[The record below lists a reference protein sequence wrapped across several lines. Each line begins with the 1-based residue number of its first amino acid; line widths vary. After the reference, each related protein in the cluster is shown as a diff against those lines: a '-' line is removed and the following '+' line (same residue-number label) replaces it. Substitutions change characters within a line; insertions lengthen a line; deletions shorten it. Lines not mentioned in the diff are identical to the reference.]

1 MTNRQQMTGCQVQ
14 TTVFLLIICAIMVY
28 VAYNI
33 GHARTDSRCTVTGTT
48 TSSDSWSSRGEVLVN
63 IHLGNDEV
71 IESVYK
77 KTFSNYDD
85 ARAFTDQYLQGDVYP
100 CGYNSWFPERVSFE
114 SGTVPTRH
122 YFWFIISLTFVLGGF
137 TLANMLNIIGSK
149 KTPPGQHQPIRLRV
163 DGGDPGAWLWF
174 LVVVIAAFA
183 GAIIAAFIVL
193 RLRWQFWGETFWA
206 SAFLLVLCVVGCVLS
221 IYWLFRQFYLLR
233 TGADTFVEISEQP
246 VSPGKT
252 AEIFVSHTPGKLTV
266 QQLKIKLICEKTTR
280 ERTRTRDGTT
290 SYKYDSHNIYDATI
304 YEEPDFQAL
313 GFKTWEKSL
322 ELPIP
327 SNARPSTDGMNT
339 YPQIRWWI
347 AVKLTVPN
355 MPDFTFE
362 YVIEVG

>member
-1 MTNRQQMTGCQVQ
+1 MGNRQKMTGCQVQ
-14 TTVFLLIICAIMVY
+14 TTVFLFIVCAIMVF
-28 VAYNI
+28 VAYSI
-33 GHARTDSRCTVTGTT
+33 GYARTEGKCTVTGTGS
-48 TSSDSWSSRGEVLVN
+48 SSDSWSSRGEVFVE
-63 IHLGNDEV
+63 IYPGNDQI

-77 KTFSNYDD
+77 QAFYYYDD
-85 ARAFTDQYLQGDVYP
+85 ARAFTDQYLQGDEIT

-114 SGTVPTRH
+114 PEIVPTRH
-122 YFWFIISLTFVLGGF
+122 YFWFIIALTLVLGGF

-174 LVVVIAAFA
+174 LVVVIAAFV
-183 GAIIAAFIVL
+183 GAIIATFIVL
-193 RLRWQFWGETFWA
+193 RLRWLFWGEIFWA
-206 SAFLLVLCVVGCVLS
+206 SVFVLVLCVAGCVLS
-221 IYWLFRQFYLLR
+221 VYWLFRQFYLLR
-233 TGADTFVEISEQP
+233 TGTDTFVEISEQP

-252 AEIFVSHTPGKLTV
+252 AEIFVSHTPGKLAV
-266 QQLKIKLICEKTTR
+266 QQIEISLTCEETTR
-280 ERTRTRDGTT
+280 ERTRRRDGTT
-290 SYKYDSHNIYDATI
+290 GYKYNSQNLYNAIIFEDPN
-304 YEEPDFQAL
+304 FQSL

-327 SNARPSTDGMNT
+327 SNARPSTDGVNT